1 MTNTISSR
9 ATFYDLTGYLLPG
22 SLLIGIVWLYW
33 YAFGDSETAIRF
45 LRRAHH
51 LGSFWLAIGVIV
63 VGYFAGHLANSA
75 SSMLFEGCIFKSA
88 FKNWRD
94 WYGRMNDDRKA
105 RVDEVAMREFGVP
118 AKELKVFD
126 VRVRME
132 NTMPNAAITGLCFLS
147 YYGMSR
153 TLSLLSFLVVP
164 VLIAI
169 WLSQRSFCLGVVV
182 VPVAVG
188 LFFGY
193 QYSRFVVYY
202 CDFLGSTLLND
213 KVGCNQSKGGF
224 DGRKS

>member
-1 MTNTISSR
+1 
-9 ATFYDLTGYLLPG
+9 
-22 SLLIGIVWLYW
+22 
-33 YAFGDSETAIRF
+33 
-45 LRRAHH
+45 
-51 LGSFWLAIGVIV
+51 
-63 VGYFAGHLANSA
+63 
-75 SSMLFEGCIFKSA
+75 MLFEGCILKSA

-105 RVDEVAMREFGVP
+105 RVDEVAMREFGVS

-153 TLSLLSFLVVP
+153 TLSLLSFLMVP

-182 VPVAVG
+182 VPVAFG

-202 CDFLGSTLLND
+202 CDFLGSTLMND
-213 KVGCNQSKGGF
+213 KVGCNLPKGGV